1 MTNRQTIVEQAKLAH
16 LSDGD
21 LLNFIGHL
29 WQSIKDVDEAM
40 KDDPQIEEMTEEL
53 KNYKDET
60 YLTQKSAMQG
70 QLKAARILAK
80 QKGLRFKLPG
90 EANE

>member
-1 MTNRQTIVEQAKLAH
+1 MTKKQAIVEQAKLAN
-16 LSDGD
+16 LSDPD
-21 LLNFIGHL
+21 LLNFMGYL
-29 WQSIKDVDEAM
+29 WQSIKDIDEAM
-40 KDDPQIEEMTEEL
+40 KDDPQIEEMAEEL

-80 QKGLRFKLPG
+80 QKGLRFKAPG
-90 EANE
+90 DDHE